1 MSWRV
6 AFSSDALKFLACNSI
21 SEEVITKK
29 VAEAIRMFQ
38 GERVNINIKKLGGEW
53 EGFYR
58 IRKGKL
64 RIIVEFRFE
73 SYLAYIEQIDWRGNV
88 YK

>member
-6 AFSSDALKFLACNSI
+6 AFSSEALKFLTHNHI
-21 SEEVITKK
+21 SEEAITEKI
-29 VAEAIRMFQ
+29 AEAIRMFQ
-38 GERVNINIKKLGGEW
+38 GERVNIKMRKLGGKW

-58 IRKGKL
+58 IRKGKM
-64 RIIVEFRFE
+64 RIIVEFRFAD
-73 SYLAYIEQIDWRGNV
+73 SFVYIERVDWRGNA

>member
-1 MSWRV
+1 MNWRV
-6 AFSSDALKFLACNSI
+6 VFSSDALKFLARNNSDDHI
-21 SEEVITKK
+21 VIEK
-29 VAEAIRMFQ
+29 VADAIRLLK

-58 IRKGKL
+58 IRKGKI

-73 SYLAYIEQIDWRGNV
+73 DHLAYIEQIDWRGNA